1 MKRYLK
7 LILRRFLG
15 DYEIFNIYCCASPF
29 GSPDRPVEMVEISA
43 DLCRQSPYPEIQDL
57 AGYAGRDAKGFGL
70 IDKGELVCAC
80 WYWYGEQYTLK
91 RGFWPLEDNEA
102 KLVQITT
109 VESARGKAFAR
120 NLIAASSRSMES
132 EGFRCLFARIWFGHT
147 ASERV
152 FKAVGW
158 QRIAT
163 VLTVQAP
170 FCGQRIRC
178 QWPPQRLIRDRGSR
192 V

>member
-15 DYEIFNIYCCASPF
+15 DYEIFNIYCCTSPF

-43 DLCRQSPYPEIQDL
+43 SLCRQSSYPEIQDL
-57 AGYAGRDAKGFGL
+57 ADYAGRDAKGFGL
-70 IDKGELVCAC
+70 IDKGKLVCAC

-109 VESARGKAFAR
+109 AENARGKAFAR
-120 NLIAASSRSMES
+120 NLIAASSLSMES
-132 EGFRCLFARIWFGHT
+132 KGFRCLFARIWFGHT
-147 ASERV
+147 TSERA
-152 FKAVGW
+152 FEAVGW
-158 QRIAT
+158 RRIAT

-170 FCGQRIRC
+170 LSVRRIRL
-178 QWPPQRLIRDRGSR
+178 QWPPRRLIRRPR
-192 V
+192 N